1 MKLLIIC
8 SDKSGNLPKN
18 EFDVKIDYR
27 FANAKFI
34 PHLND
39 AKEVCTVCGDKCFWC
54 RGKYNLNFGENISE
68 LIKLPDVYKMFEDEP
83 LSYLPNK
90 FKPHD
95 VAIAIGVHEDIL
107 VELPKL
113 VFESGGKALIVP
125 CESKDWVSRWTRD
138 FTINKCEEYGLEYA
152 FPKPFCTLDKGKFKV
167 INDFIDEF
175 KLGKPKFRLYV
186 DRDEVIV
193 KAEVI
198 ISAPCGNGYNIA
210 KHLVGTKIG
219 EESKKAVAKFWHS
232 YPCMGGMQIDPEI
245 GDTPLHISG
254 YTHYSALE
262 NAEIINV

>member
-39 AKEVCTVCGDKCFWC
+39 AKGVCTVCGDKCFWC

-95 VAIAIGVHEDIL
+95 VAIAI
-107 VELPKL
+107 
-113 VFESGGKALIVP
+113 
-125 CESKDWVSRWTRD
+125 
-138 FTINKCEEYGLEYA
+138 
-152 FPKPFCTLDKGKFKV
+152 
-167 INDFIDEF
+167 
-175 KLGKPKFRLYV
+175 
-186 DRDEVIV
+186 
-193 KAEVI
+193 
-198 ISAPCGNGYNIA
+198 
-210 KHLVGTKIG
+210 
-219 EESKKAVAKFWHS
+219 
-232 YPCMGGMQIDPEI
+232 
-245 GDTPLHISG
+245 
-254 YTHYSALE
+254 
-262 NAEIINV
+262 